1 MPCAADPAAHCVDAA
16 QTHAPHMRCW
26 RRAEAQEAGFKPNR
40 VESTIR
46 TWAVCLLHALAQ
58 HVQACPTAAS
68 NVDSPLLL
76 TQRCGAGQGHTRCD
90 HRAQTRSPAASSWET
105 QSCVA
110 AGGSSAASRALPGR
124 QCPGS
129 APGQGGAIGVRY
141 MGRVGRL
148 EGLFMD
154 SVIRQSQGE
163 HCVLDTAGCRLGMK
177 PGNPGDNN
185 GSCGY
190 CVPLA
195 SPQTCGRR
203 SGRARWLCLAAAWLV
218 PP

>member
-16 QTHAPHMRCW
+16 QTHAPHMRFW

-76 TQRCGAGQGHTRCD
+76 TQRCGAGQGHTRCG
-90 HRAQTRSPAASSWET
+90 HRAQTRSPAASLWET
-105 QSCVA
+105 QSCAA
-110 AGGSSAASRALPGR
+110 AGGSLAASRALPAR
-124 QCPGS
+124 RCPGS
-129 APGQGGAIGVRY
+129 APGQGGAIGVRC
-141 MGRVGRL
+141 MDRVGRL
-148 EGLFMD
+148 EGLPMD

-163 HCVLDTAGCRLGMK
+163 HCALNTAGCLLGVRPSVAK
-177 PGNPGDNN
+177 
-185 GSCGY
+185 
-190 CVPLA
+190 
-195 SPQTCGRR
+195 
-203 SGRARWLCLAAAWLV
+203 
-218 PP
+218 